1 MVLKFPSGSVSVS
14 LRDLQSNR
22 QSQSTCGICDKPW
35 VIESHGC
42 IKSQLHVLH
51 PCQHLIGSGC
61 WISVPDE
68 QKHKCP
74 KCKVEIRRDEKVRV
88 HPAVQ
93 RFATASQDSDDDDDV
108 SDGQDSD
115 AERFALAKELEDSQ
129 AQDIIVENKM
139 KDGLN
144 DDDVRVIMYYMNLCA
159 RLNEVKGF
167 LKTLLARTKTLTP
180 THRERLVLF
189 LANTQKN
196 IQDSKHRKIEVALS
210 AFNISGGT
218 NFTMNDLRKILW
230 SAEAWIKGH
239 FATILEENDTTN
251 NDASSL
257 RQLEKKLAAVEAE
270 LKGLRDRQSRE
281 SAQRLKG
288 QIKLAIEEIKKNVEE
303 EVLRVRA
310 NADKEVA
317 KARKKALEDIEKLQ
331 SHGRVMK

>member
-1 MVLKFPSGSVSVS
+1 M
-14 LRDLQSNR
+14 
-22 QSQSTCGICDKPW
+22 
-35 VIESHGC
+35 
-42 IKSQLHVLH
+42 
-51 PCQHLIGSGC
+51 
-61 WISVPDE
+61 PDE
-68 QKHKCP
+68 QKHNCP
-74 KCKVEIRRDEKVRV
+74 KCKVEIQCDEKVRV
-88 HPAVQ
+88 YQAVQ
-93 RFATASQDSDDDDDV
+93 RFATASQDSDDDDE

-115 AERFALAKELEDSQ
+115 AERFVLAKEIQDSQ

-144 DDDVRVIMYYMNLCA
+144 DADVRVIMYYMNLRA
-159 RLNEVKGF
+159 RLNEVKGC

-189 LANTQKN
+189 LANTPQN
-196 IQDSKHRKIEVALS
+196 TQDSRHQKIEVALS

-218 NFTMNDLRKILW
+218 NFTMNDLRKILC
-230 SAEAWIKGH
+230 SAETWVREH
-239 FATILEENDTTN
+239 FATILEENI
-251 NDASSL
+251 DASSL

-270 LKGLRDRQSRE
+270 LKSLKDRQSRD

-303 EVLRVRA
+303 EVVRIRV

-331 SHGRVMK
+331 SHGMVMK